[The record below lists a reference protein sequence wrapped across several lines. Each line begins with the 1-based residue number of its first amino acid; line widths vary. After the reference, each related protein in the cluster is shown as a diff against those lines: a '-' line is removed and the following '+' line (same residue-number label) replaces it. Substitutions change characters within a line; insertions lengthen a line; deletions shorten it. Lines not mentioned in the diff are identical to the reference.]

1 MDGRKGGIAC
11 AIAMALA
18 GCVTAAPVDVAHHG
32 VVLPWPYAHLPAD
45 APIEAGVPVGLDP
58 LQQEAVVVGVSQ
70 WMKEPSSA
78 TFGTMRGARNTR
90 GIVTI
95 CGLVAGR
102 TSAGATAALAPFI
115 GVMLGTP
122 GDPEFVVVGIGSLPR
137 SRAEVLSLCRESGV
151 AQIE

>member
-11 AIAMALA
+11 AIALALA

-32 VVLPWPYAHLPAD
+32 VVLPWPYTQLPAD
-45 APIEAGVPVGLDP
+45 APIETGVPVALDP
-58 LQQEAVVVGVSQ
+58 LQQEAVVAGVSQ
-70 WMKEPSSA
+70 WMKDPASA
-78 TFGTMRGARNTR
+78 TFGTMRGARNSR

-102 TSAGATAALAPFI
+102 TGGGTMAALAPFL

-122 GDPEFVVVGIGSLPR
+122 TTPEFIVVGIGSLPR
-137 SRAEVLSLCRESGV
+137 SRTEVLSLCRESGV